1 MKKGY
6 IILGIILFASLF
18 GFLTN
23 ATAIGEIPGLRDYC
37 DEKCLI
43 PSDECRAA
51 CEAELLPEDG
61 IQYPQPYLDWKCN
74 RCWDVWND
82 CMNICIQEGIIE
94 EGEKNIIDTCGN
106 DICDEVEN
114 CDNCLA
120 DCPCNPEEACDIND
134 SNADVY
140 GCVMVEMSLTV
151 ATDKKL
157 YSPEEI
163 VIINGSVSDA
173 EGGLDSVVIA
183 FKISGEGYSATAATT
198 TDPSGNYSLEFPIPL
213 ESAQTTYTISATISH
228 SDYPSISNSTNFI
241 VGEASILLEENA
253 ATKEPFVG
261 LAADGASSLGILILL
276 PQCSE
281 GCSDVKISKP
291 DIGKLEGD
299 TIDATG
305 NVTLDSTGTA
315 EIIYYPP
322 DYLTKD
328 QLTKSMKVH
337 QSDIKS
343 WAAEVPL
350 ILTYTDASEQE
361 GKIEAEI
368 LVFRPPVMLVHGFLG
383 ASSTWSKMSTY
394 LRGEKFDTHPG
405 DYSATGRSV
414 EGLALLLKTDIQSQI
429 IDYAISNIMLTK
441 VDAVG
446 HSMGGLISRYYSHG
460 VSDYT
465 NDLRKLIM
473 VGTPNHGV
481 SWTSKTVGSIGSG
494 WYKTHSI
501 PGEQLYSESP
511 FMKTLNSGEKT
522 GNHLNPDVQHGNIY
536 GFPDDWVVSS
546 ASAYL
551 NGVASVLVPD
561 VKHSP
566 DIPVVPSVAIT
577 EYLRIWEQVKTWLNS
592 DIYKP
597 LLKGSRI
604 EVSKYTGD
612 VYLIDYDSSGSY
624 ETKLTSEPTKLDS
637 WQSLRTGKDST
648 AIVHLTINEIPWGVI
663 FLDPESEI
671 FLGYYSPQLVEI
683 RLWKGSA
690 TFRSKQDGHFTVPV
704 NITRTKDGEW
714 WKYSPKAVFTG
725 RNTEFAVTAGENIEV
740 HSLEGELVI
749 DTPDSTEEGTILA
762 ANNSV
767 AVDGETVTAIDPVS
781 RDDFWWSAEDDDFL
795 DSTSEDGWLDKFK
808 EGVETSTTALI
819 TFIVAIVSL
828 IFFIFF
834 AVLKFVKKKVGIG
847 ILMIVL
853 GLISFCIFGG
863 VALFFAIDF
872 DDLENVFTDR
882 DGNENL
888 NTSVGNNENTNTTA
902 NKNTNSTTN
911 SNTNKAANTNTT
923 TNTNTTVNENT
934 NSTTNAN
941 TNTAKKSSTVA
952 VASYGFTLEVGEDHA
967 DKIRPV
973 SIDPGSFAESSYIFC
988 YDTKEENEDVIYCDP
1003 GEAPVFSVDIMT
1015 QAQWE
1020 ETANGPYGETYLAI
1034 AEREDLYYIFSHP
1047 DVILPGDVPATQDF
1061 YNKVM
1066 GSITFSNMIGI

>member
-1 MKKGY
+1 MKNKKY
-6 IILGIILFASLF
+6 ALAIPVFLIFGIILFASMF
-18 GFLTN
+18 GFITN
-23 ATAIGEIPGLRDYC
+23 ASAVNC
-37 DEKCLI
+37 DAKCVAETNL
-43 PSDECRAA
+43 DACNTA
-51 CEAELLPEDG
+51 CEALIDPDDWKTPDSPYNQCKTDCGDAWRKCWDECVALGEDG
-61 IQYPQPYLDWKCN
+61 
-74 RCWDVWND
+74 
-82 CMNICIQEGIIE
+82 E
-94 EGEKNIIDTCGN
+94 ETTEDIVAECGN
-106 DICDEVEN
+106 DICEAEED
-114 CDNCLA
+114 CSSCLA
-120 DCPCNPEEACDIND
+120 DCPCNSGEMCDIND
-134 SNADVY
+134 SNADAN
-140 GCVMVEMSLTV
+140 GCVVATMDLTI

-183 FKISGEGYSATAATT
+183 FKISGEGYSATAAIT
-198 TDPSGNYSLEFPIPL
+198 TDSSGNYSLEFPIPL
-213 ESAQTTYTISATISH
+213 ESAQTTYTISATVSH
-228 SDYPSISNSTNFI
+228 SDYLSISNSTNFI
-241 VGEASILLEENA
+241 VGEASIELEENA

-281 GCSDVKISKP
+281 GCSDVKISKL

-299 TIDATG
+299 AIDATG

-343 WAAEVPL
+343 WAAEVSL

-394 LRGEKFDTHPG
+394 LRGEKFDT
-405 DYSATGRSV
+405 YSGNYSDPDRSI

-429 IDYAISNIMLTK
+429 IDYAISNIMLAK

-501 PGEQLYSESP
+501 PGGQLYSESP

-577 EYLRIWEQVKTWLNS
+577 EYLKIWEQVKTWLNS

-612 VYLIDYDSSGSY
+612 VYLIDYDSSGSH

-637 WQSLRTGKDST
+637 WQSLRTNKDST

-663 FLDPESEI
+663 FLNPESEI
-671 FLGYYSPQLVEI
+671 FLGYYSPQLVEV

-690 TFRSKQDGHFTVPV
+690 AFRSKQDGHFTVPV

-749 DTPDSTEEGTILA
+749 DTPNSTEEGTVLSA
-762 ANNSV
+762 HESV
-767 AVDGETVTAIDPVS
+767 AINGEEVTTIDPVS
-781 RDDFWWSAEDDDFL
+781 RDDFWWSTEDDNFL
-795 DSTSEDGWLDKFK
+795 DEDSWLDKFK
-808 EGVETSTTALI
+808 EGIETSTTALI
-819 TFIVAIVSL
+819 TFILAIVSL
-828 IFFIFF
+828 IFFVFF
-834 AVLKFVKKKVGIG
+834 AILKFAKNKVGIG

-853 GLISFCIFGG
+853 GIISFCIFGG
-863 VALFFAIDF
+863 ITLFFVIDF
-872 DDLENVFTDR
+872 DDSEDVSTNS
-882 DGNENL
+882 NENL
-888 NTSVGNNENTNTTA
+888 NISVESNENTNTTA
-902 NKNTNSTTN
+902 NKNTNAKTN
-911 SNTNKAANTNTT
+911 KNVNKTINTNKS
-923 TNTNTTVNENT
+923 TNTNAT
-934 NSTTNAN
+934 AN
-941 TNTAKKSSTVA
+941 KNINTAKKSSTVT
-952 VASYGFTLEVGEDHA
+952 VTKYGFTLEVGEDHA

-988 YDTKEENEDVIYCDP
+988 YDTAEKNEDVIYCDL

-1020 ETANGPYGETYLAI
+1020 ETANSDYGSAYLSL
-1034 AEREDLYYIFSHP
+1034 AERNGLFYIFSHP
-1047 DVILPGDVPATQDF
+1047 SDTLPSDVPATEEF
-1061 YNKVM
+1061 YNM
-1066 GSITFSNMIGI
+1066 IMDSIKFSN